1 MARKKVAGPT
11 EKELQ
16 ILGILWKRGPSTVR
30 EVNALMHNLEP
41 TGYTTTLKLM
51 QIMYDKRLLT
61 RDSSSKIHVY
71 TVAVSEAEVQEGV
84 VGRLLDSVF
93 AGSMEKLVLRAL
105 SSRPPSAEE
114 LSNIRKLIKAREA
127 DPLS

>member
-1 MARKKVAGPT
+1 MSRKRALGPT

-30 EVNALMHNLEP
+30 QVNALMHHIEP

-51 QIMYDKRLLT
+51 QIMLDKGLLK
-61 RDSSSKIHVY
+61 RDGSSKVHVY
-71 TVAVSEAEVQEGV
+71 AAAVSETEVQESV

-93 AGSMEKLVLRAL
+93 AGSMEKLLLRAL
-105 SSRPPSAEE
+105 SSRPPTTDE
-114 LSNIRKLIKAREA
+114 LSKIRMLVKEQDA
-127 DPLS
+127 DQRK

>member
-11 EKELQ
+11 DKELQ

-30 EVNALMHNLEP
+30 EVNALMNHDEP

-51 QIMYDKRLLT
+51 QIMYDKRLVK
-61 RDSSSKIHVY
+61 RDSSTRTHVY
-71 TVAVSEAEVQEGV
+71 SAAMPEAAVQEGV
-84 VGRLLDSVF
+84 LERLLTSVF

-105 SSRPPSAEE
+105 SSRPVSAEE
-114 LSNIRKLIKAREA
+114 LANIRKLIMAKQSEPRE
-127 DPLS
+127 